1 METIDFDK
9 STHTKTCTKS
19 DLPKKTPLFDGRATR
34 SQHQIFDPFLAVF
47 TNSHVYP
54 GLNIFLVISH
64 IPWKD
69 GIDRPKGYLIN
80 NDLFKLR
87 MAAILNGWY
96 ANYLSSPFVWL
107 LATYSEKMELISLMV
122 L

>member
-54 GLNIFLVISH
+54 GLYVSEGPGLILLSNFCASL
-64 IPWKD
+64 K
-69 GIDRPKGYLIN
+69 GIQQTIK
-80 NDLFKLR
+80 KLQAEVCLHR
-87 MAAILNGWY
+87 LKCTENPSALWVN
-96 ANYLSSPFVWL
+96 FR
-107 LATYSEKMELISLMV
+107 K
-122 L
+122 